1 YLLIVRLF
9 PTRRSSD
16 LQFNPDVPGGVE
28 GMPVS
33 MPLVQIAATSEKQTQ
48 NTMRMVRAMAN
59 KRSPLAKKYGLD
71 SGKTYIETPN
81 GGKLEQITS
90 SEGSAEGA
98 ESSFVVGDETEH
110 WTPGMGGPGL
120 MDTLVQNA
128 TKSAARVLETSNAW
142 IPGADSV
149 AEETFNAWVD
159 Q

>member
-1 YLLIVRLF
+1 
-9 PTRRSSD
+9 
-16 LQFNPDVPGGVE
+16 
-28 GMPVS
+28 
-33 MPLVQIAATSEKQTQ
+33 
-48 NTMRMVRAMAN
+48 MAN
-59 KRSPLAKKYGLD
+59 KRFPLAKRDGRD

-81 GGKLEQITS
+81 GGKPEQITS

-149 AEETFNAWVD
+149 AEEKFNAWAD
-159 Q
+159 QEEGRPRASLQIL